1 MLWRVSQRRSQEVLE
16 RHRGGDVKT
25 RQGTGLEGGQ
35 REAERHSQG

>member
-16 RHRGGDVKT
+16 RHGGGDVT

-35 REAERHSQG
+35 REAERHNQG